1 MRKLLIAL
9 AVGLSLAGP
18 ALAQNA
24 GTYVPNPR
32 RLDVDERFTKQEVRI
47 RWAKD
52 KGVLSDAQ
60 VDRLFDMGQKIRE
73 RQAALRA
80 QRAGELYKSDKAII
94 ARDLDARMWE
104 IEREINRGKVSQQ
117 ND

>member
-1 MRKLLIAL
+1 MRKFLIAFC
-9 AVGLSLAGP
+9 VSLSLAGVAP
-18 ALAQNA
+18 AQNA
-24 GTYVPNPR
+24 GTYVPNPP
-32 RLDVDERFTKQEVRI
+32 RLDVDERFDKQEVRI

-52 KGVLSDAQ
+52 RGFLSDAQ

-80 QRAGELYKSDKAII
+80 QRAGELKPVDKATL

-104 IEREINRGKVSQQ
+104 IEREINRGKISQQ